1 MGHSDQAEGRSLDS
15 SPNPNTPTREGWG
28 SRRGFLLAAAG
39 SAIGLGNLWGFP
51 YKASSHG
58 GAAFVLIYLLMVVLV
73 CLPLL
78 IAELSIGRRTGES
91 PVMAMVLLGGR
102 RWRWVGYLFVL
113 NSMMILAFYSVVS
126 GWTLLSLGQNAF
138 RGLPADPAVF
148 FGRISQ
154 GPEALLGHLM
164 AMALTGM
171 VIVGGI
177 RRGIER
183 LALGVMPLLY
193 LLLIALAFWAS
204 QLAGAEAGYR
214 FYLQPDFRQ
223 LVSWSTIT
231 AATGHA
237 FFSLSV
243 GLGAIITYASYLRG
257 RDNLIRLGS
266 AVAAADTTVAL
277 LGGLVTFPLVAHFQ
291 LLDGLSDSTIGALF
305 VAIPSGMN
313 SLGGAGRLV
322 AVVFFLVLAIA
333 ALTSAISLLEVSTAG
348 LIDRLGW
355 SRRRATWLAML
366 TITLLGVPPAIDNRW
381 IDVAYSLFGE
391 VGLIFGGL
399 MTAILLGWS
408 RPSLGQAEL
417 IKGCPHP
424 LAIRWWIVL
433 LRWLVTPILA
443 LLLAQALRQ
452 LPALLQ
458 PVLSHTP

>member
-1 MGHSDQAEGRSLDS
+1 MAEGRPIDS
-15 SPNPNTPTREGWG
+15 TPDPTDPNREQWG

-39 SAIGLGNLWGFP
+39 SAVGLGNLWGFP

-58 GAAFVLIYLLMVVLV
+58 GAAFVVVYLLMIVLV

-91 PVMAMVLLGGR
+91 PVMALFLLGGR
-102 RWRWVGYLFVL
+102 RWRWVGYVLVL

-126 GWTLLSLGQNAF
+126 GWTLLSLGQNVI
-138 RGLPADPAVF
+138 GGVPADPASF

-154 GPEALLGHLM
+154 GPEALLGHLL

-171 VIVGGI
+171 VIFGGI

-183 LALGVMPLLY
+183 LSVSVMPLLY
-193 LLLIALAFWAS
+193 LLLIALAVWAS
-204 QLAGAEAGYR
+204 QLSGAGAGYR
-214 FYLQPDFRQ
+214 FYLQPDFRE
-223 LVSWSTIT
+223 LLSWSTIT

-243 GLGAIITYASYLRG
+243 GLGAMITYASYLRG
-257 RDNLIRLGS
+257 RDNLVRLGS
-266 AVAAADTTVAL
+266 VVAAADTTVAL

-313 SLGGAGRLV
+313 SLGGGGRLV

-333 ALTSAISLLEVSTAG
+333 ALTSAVSLLEVSTAG

-355 SRRRATWLAML
+355 SRRRATWLAVL
-366 TITLLGVPPAIDNRW
+366 VITLLGIPPAIDNRW

-391 VGLIFGGL
+391 AGLIFGGL

-408 RPSLGQAEL
+408 YPSLGEAEL
-417 IKGCPHP
+417 AEGFPHP
-424 LAIRWWIVL
+424 RAIRWWVLL
-433 LRWLVTPILA
+433 LRWLVTPMLA
-443 LLLAQALRQ
+443 LLLVQSLRQ
-452 LPALLQ
+452 LPAVLQ
-458 PVLSHTP
+458 PFFSHSP